1 MSYYKYAERSAESRV
16 DWNEISK
23 GMVDMLKEQT
33 RLRNEKLDEAVKLQG
48 EVTTTLSDA
57 PMGSDTNAN
66 QRVSQFAADAQEYSL
81 MMSKLWRSG
90 EMSYREYMAATNNF
104 KTNTEGYLGQAEKY
118 AANYE
123 KHVKRMEEQLASG
136 VEVSELARVEDFG
149 NFSRFTPVIDA
160 PTGSIGLVG
169 EDGKKYASVSQLGVA
184 VMSQYDRLD
193 VEGRTTAVAEQM
205 GKTVNVIKAGGV
217 RTLESALQNP
227 DYVAAENDAVSGI
240 MIGDNAHTS
249 VLVDFKRGLYST
261 THDINDA
268 INDPNAILMVPSSRN
283 SDRMIGA
290 VEDDADFERYID
302 EQATRDGQPL
312 TPGEKATLR
321 RHRDAQREES
331 FEAVRD
337 QLRARLPFVETPTAD
352 TSGDS
357 DAARKARE
365 RAKREARMVT
375 NWDVLG
381 TGTPEDQTVAAEAI
395 VGMLNEGKEADERIV
410 DRIVPD
416 ADGQRVTFFY
426 PDGTSRNVSLV
437 DEEGNRLSRSQWLSE
452 GTEFHGVEGDYG
464 RFYEGGI
471 VPAGST
477 VLERGERTVGY
488 EEPAVDY
495 NTETQGFDPATG
507 KLIEVTPRS
516 SYVASTEANSS
527 SKSVTS
533 AALGALSSMNFSDP
547 QVSVLEIDRIND
559 IDLPGTQSVVFGNRF
574 EDAVMYFVPGVMP
587 YQVFVP
593 EEGGAAVVGRL
604 NELVSE
610 ARKQDRQVTIEELK
624 AAIGVNNYDIYNTQ
638 DMRDANPVEVEQV
651 ENPNVTSG
659 ASSGGNVR

>member
-1 MSYYKYAERSAESRV
+1 
-16 DWNEISK
+16 
-23 GMVDMLKEQT
+23 
-33 RLRNEKLDEAVKLQG
+33 
-48 EVTTTLSDA
+48 
-57 PMGSDTNAN
+57 MGSDTNAN
-66 QRVSQFAADAQEYSL
+66 QRVSQFAADAQDYSL
-81 MMSKLWRSG
+81 MMNKLWRSG

-123 KHVKRMEEQLASG
+123 KHVKRMEEQIASG

-160 PTGSIGLVG
+160 PTGSIALVG
-169 EDGKKYASVSQLGVA
+169 EDGAKYASVSQLGVA

-193 VEGRTTAVAEQM
+193 VEGRTTDVATQM

-268 INDPNAILMVPSSRN
+268 INDPNAVLMVPSSRN
-283 SDRMIGA
+283 SDRMVGA

-312 TPGEKATLR
+312 TDGEKATLR

-352 TSGDS
+352 TTTGDT
-357 DAARKARE
+357 DTARRDRE

-381 TGTPEDQTVAAEAI
+381 TGTPEDQTVAAEAL

-410 DRIVPD
+410 DNIVPD

-464 RFYEGGI
+464 RFYEGGK
-471 VPAGST
+471 VPAGNT
-477 VLERGERTVGY
+477 ELKRGERTVGY
-488 EEPAVDY
+488 EEPVVGYD
-495 NTETQGFDPATG
+495 TEIQGFDDEGT
-507 KLIEVTPRS
+507 LIDVTPRS
-516 SYVASTEANSS
+516 SYAASTNKD
-527 SKSVTS
+527 KSTENVTS
-533 AALGALSSMNFSDP
+533 AALSTLSTMNFSNP
-547 QVSVLEIDRIND
+547 QVSVLNIDRIND
-559 IDLPGTQSVVFGNRF
+559 IDLPGTQSWVAGNRF

-587 YQVFVP
+587 YQVFIP
-593 EEGGAAVVGRL
+593 EEGANNAVGRL
-604 NELVSE
+604 NELVAK
-610 ARKQDRQVTIEELK
+610 ARAQDRQVTIEQLK

-638 DMRDANPVEVEQV
+638 AMRDANPVEVEQV
-651 ENPNVTSG
+651 ENPDATPEVD
-659 ASSGGNVR
+659 AFGNPI

>member
-1 MSYYKYAERSAESRV
+1 MSYFKYAERSSESRV

-48 EVTTTLSDA
+48 EVTTALSDA

-81 MMSKLWRSG
+81 MMNKLWRSG

-104 KTNTEGYLGQAEKY
+104 KTNTEGYLSQAEKY

-123 KHVKRMEEQLASG
+123 KHVKRMEEQIASG

-205 GKTVNVIKAGGV
+205 GKTVEVIKAGGV
-217 RTLESALQNP
+217 RTLESALQNEN
-227 DYVAAENDAVSGI
+227 YVAAENDAVSGI

-290 VEDDADFERYID
+290 IEDDADFERYIS

-312 TPGEKATLR
+312 TEGEKATLR
-321 RHRDAQREES
+321 RHRDAQREQS

-352 TSGDS
+352 TTPSDS

-395 VGMLNEGKEADERIV
+395 VGMLNEGKKADERIV

-426 PDGTSRNVSLV
+426 PDGTSRNISLV

-477 VLERGERTVGY
+477 VLDRGERTVGY
-488 EEPAVDY
+488 EEPAVGYDDAIEVGIEGVLKKSSPRAQY
-495 NTETQGFDPATG
+495 ELRTQGVGQDDEG
-507 KLIEVTPRS
+507 QDQ
-516 SYVASTEANSS
+516 VA
-527 SKSVTS
+527 
-533 AALGALSSMNFSDP
+533 AAAVDALARMNFSGVDVEII
-547 QVSVLEIDRIND
+547 QGIDR
-559 IDLPGTQSVVFGNRF
+559 PGFQFFDTKQNLIK
-574 EDAVMYFVPGVMP
+574 YFIPDVMP
-587 YQVFVP
+587 YQVFIP
-593 EEGGAAVVGRL
+593 DTNAAGIVGQLIEMADIAR
-604 NELVSE
+604 SE
-610 ARKQDRQVTIEELK
+610 NREITVEELRS
-624 AAIGVNNYDIYNTQ
+624 ILGPENYKNYNTQ
-638 DMRDANPVEVEQV
+638 EMRNAYPAAAAPVQQ
-651 ENPNVTSG
+651 PATSTTPDY
-659 ASSGGNVR
+659 SNL

>member
-16 DWNEISK
+16 DWSEISK
-23 GMVDMLKEQT
+23 NMVDMLKEQT
-33 RLRNEKLDEAVKLQG
+33 RLRNEKLDAAVELQG
-48 EVTTTLSDA
+48 EVATTLSEA
-57 PMGSDTNAN
+57 PMGSDESAN
-66 QRVSQFAADAQEYSL
+66 QAVANFSADAQEYML
-81 MMSKLWRSG
+81 MMNKLWRSG
-90 EMSYREYMAATNNF
+90 EMSYREYLGATSNF
-104 KTNTEGYLGQAEKY
+104 KTNTESYLGQAEKY

-149 NFSRFTPVIDA
+149 NFSKFSPVIDA

-169 EDGKKYASVSQLGVA
+169 EDGKEYASVSQLGVA

-193 VEGRTTAVAEQM
+193 VEGRTTDVADQM
-205 GKTVNVIKAGGV
+205 GKTVEVIKAGGV
-217 RTLESALQNP
+217 RTLESALQNEN
-227 DYVAAENDAVSGI
+227 YVAAENDAVSGI
-240 MIGDNAHTS
+240 LVGDNAHTS

-268 INDPNAILMVPSSRN
+268 IADPNAILMVPSSRN

-290 VEDDADFERYID
+290 VEDDAAFERYID

-312 TPGEKATLR
+312 TDGEKATLR
-321 RHRDAQREES
+321 RHRDAQRKQS

-352 TSGDS
+352 TTRGDS
-357 DAARKARE
+357 DADRKARE
-365 RAKREARMVT
+365 RADREARMVT
-375 NWDVLG
+375 NWDTLG

-464 RFYEGGI
+464 RFYEGGV
-471 VPAGST
+471 VPTGNT

-488 EEPAVDY
+488 EEPAVGYDDEIQVGIEGVLKKSSPRAQY
-495 NTETQGFDPATG
+495 ELRTGTVGQDDEGQDMVAAAATD
-507 KLIEVTPRS
+507 
-516 SYVASTEANSS
+516 
-527 SKSVTS
+527 
-533 AALGALSSMNFSDP
+533 ALARMNFSGVD
-547 QVSVLEIDRIND
+547 VEIIPNSAAR
-559 IDLPGTQSVVFGNRF
+559 PGFQFFDTEQNLIK
-574 EDAVMYFVPGVMP
+574 YFIPDVMP
-587 YQVFVP
+587 YQVFIP
-593 EEGGAAVVGRL
+593 ETNAAGIVGQLIEMSDIAR
-604 NELVSE
+604 SE
-610 ARKQDRQVTIEELK
+610 NREITAEELRS
-624 AAIGVNNYDIYNTQ
+624 ILGPENYKNFNTQ
-638 DMRDANPVEVEQV
+638 EMRDAYPTASGDVD
-651 ENPNVTSG
+651 NPNENTPEVD
-659 ASSGGNVR
+659 AFGNPIQT